1 VAFRSRAATELNVLV
16 TRPALNPDGM
26 AGSAYADPVYA
37 RSLVEFGDAVELER
51 SGGWALSR
59 TIPGTPHR
67 DAMGCYPLFACRDWD
82 GLGGDLASM
91 PGDPVSLVLV
101 TDPFAAPSEEQLTR
115 LFDVVRPYKAHFL
128 VDLSLPPE
136 TSVARHHRKS
146 ARKALDRLTFQVC
159 DPATQLDT
167 WQRLYEH
174 IVDKHRVTGIRAF
187 SREAFEIQSRMKGAT
202 MLTASLDGE
211 VVGMHW
217 YLTSK
222 DVVYGHLAALHP
234 DAYRVYASHGLFWT
248 AIQHFRER
256 YRWLDLGAAA
266 GGTSPTSTD
275 GLSQFKAAWSSATAP
290 TFLCGKVVDRDR
302 YRVLSRDGGAGSPAY
317 FPAYRAGEFA

>member
-1 VAFRSRAATELNVLV
+1 M
-16 TRPALNPDGM
+16 TRTSPDSAEI

-37 RSLVEFGDAVELER
+37 RSLTEFGQVAELER
-51 SGGWALSR
+51 SGGWVLSR
-59 TIPGTPHR
+59 TIPGTPYS
-67 DAMGCYPLFACRDWD
+67 DAMGCYPLFACRDWH
-82 GLGGDLASM
+82 GLARDLASL
-91 PGDPVSLVLV
+91 PGDPVSLMIV
-101 TDPFAAPSEEQLTR
+101 TDPFGAPSEGQLTQ

-128 VDLSLPPE
+128 VDLDLPPE

-146 ARKALDRLTFQVC
+146 ARKALDRLTFQVS

-167 WQRLYEH
+167 WQRLYGH

-187 SREAFEIQSRMKGAT
+187 SRESFAVQAGMKGAT

-234 DAYRVYASHGLFWT
+234 DAYRVYASHGLFWM
-248 AIQHFRER
+248 AIQHFRGR

-266 GGTSPTSTD
+266 GASPTSTD
-275 GLSQFKAAWSSATAP
+275 SLSQFKAAWSSASAP

-302 YRVLSRDGGAGSPAY
+302 YRSLSGPIEAGSPAY
-317 FPAYRAGEFA
+317 FPSYRRGEFA